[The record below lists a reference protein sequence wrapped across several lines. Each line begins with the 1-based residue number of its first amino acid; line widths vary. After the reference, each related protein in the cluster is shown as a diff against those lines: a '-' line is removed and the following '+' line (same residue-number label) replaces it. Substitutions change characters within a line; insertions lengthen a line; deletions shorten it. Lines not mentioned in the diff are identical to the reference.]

1 MVAPTIVERD
11 MITRKSG
18 AFAVLLV
25 MPWRRPP
32 MPDPRN
38 EHGLIPSLT
47 IVQYFRRISL
57 TRDEDHDR
65 KHGMREKIKE
75 IVSYAND
82 EKGRES

>member
-1 MVAPTIVERD
+1 
-11 MITRKSG
+11 
-18 AFAVLLV
+18 
-25 MPWRRPP
+25 